1 MYKVLIADDERL
13 IRITLKNMIDWKA
26 LDCEV
31 IATAK
36 DGVEAFDIY
45 KDMQPEIVI
54 TDLKMP
60 GMDGIELI
68 TRIKEVNKNTQVIAL
83 SNYSDFEYVR
93 DAMKA
98 GAFDYLLKVTL
109 EKTELERI
117 IAQVKESCVESSM
130 NDHEEYES
138 ALKELQ
144 QCLILTKNEHILS
157 RREFHETLDQ
167 PVFEPYR
174 NGFQMAYFRVDNIN
188 HLYQTKLK
196 DHAALHKH
204 LQDLIRESMPLAV
217 HHHLIFMSNHSGIL
231 LFESREKLR
240 ILNICNSIIRNIT
253 QYLNIHMSITLSD
266 VIPSLDDFYDQFEL
280 LLKSHERRFYAG
292 EGSLIQS
299 EEHDAFQELDMN
311 KVTFHLELLE
321 AVAGKDFDTAHRKLK
336 ETLDYMKINEID
348 PHAVLEYF
356 VFIFHNIEGNEMA
369 RGIRQAFPFDTI
381 TAKLRLCET
390 ADKLEE
396 IAATSFD
403 KIEAWMKDRS
413 SRRYRQEILDVMEY
427 INANMNRKLT
437 LKEIADSIRMN
448 ESSLSRL
455 FKNETGVNLN
465 YYINE
470 KKMKKAME
478 LLSSESSRIKD
489 VAAAVG
495 MDDQLYFNKVF
506 KKYYNVSPS
515 EFKKKLHPD
524 TEE

>member
-1 MYKVLIADDERL
+1 
-13 IRITLKNMIDWKA
+13 
-26 LDCEV
+26 
-31 IATAK
+31 
-36 DGVEAFDIY
+36 
-45 KDMQPEIVI
+45 
-54 TDLKMP
+54 
-60 GMDGIELI
+60 
-68 TRIKEVNKNTQVIAL
+68 
-83 SNYSDFEYVR
+83 
-93 DAMKA
+93 
-98 GAFDYLLKVTL
+98 
-109 EKTELERI
+109 
-117 IAQVKESCVESSM
+117 
-130 NDHEEYES
+130 
-138 ALKELQ
+138 
-144 QCLILTKNEHILS
+144 
-157 RREFHETLDQ
+157 
-167 PVFEPYR
+167 
-174 NGFQMAYFRVDNIN
+174 
-188 HLYQTKLK
+188 
-196 DHAALHKH
+196 
-204 LQDLIRESMPLAV
+204 
-217 HHHLIFMSNHSGIL
+217 
-231 LFESREKLR
+231 
-240 ILNICNSIIRNIT
+240 
-253 QYLNIHMSITLSD
+253 
-266 VIPSLDDFYDQFEL
+266 
-280 LLKSHERRFYAG
+280 
-292 EGSLIQS
+292 
-299 EEHDAFQELDMN
+299 MN

-515 EFKKKLHPD
+515 EFKKKLHPG

>member
-13 IRITLKNMIDWKA
+13 IRITLKNMIDWRA

-36 DGVEAFDIY
+36 DGEEAFNIFM
-45 KDMQPEIVI
+45 DMQPEIVI

-68 TRIKEVNKNTQVIAL
+68 GKIKEVNKNTQVIAL

-109 EKTELERI
+109 EKEELQRI
-117 IAQVKESCVESSM
+117 IVQVKESCVESSM

-157 RREFHETLDQ
+157 RKEFQSALSQ
-167 PVFEPYR
+167 QIFEPYKK
-174 NGFQMAYFRVDNIN
+174 GFQMAYFRVDNIN

-231 LFESREKLR
+231 MFDSREKLR
-240 ILNICNSIIRNIT
+240 ILNLCNSIIRNIT

-266 VIPSLDDFYDQFEL
+266 VIPNLDEFYDQFEL

-299 EEHDAFQELDMN
+299 EEYDAFQELDMN
-311 KVTFHLELLE
+311 EVKFHLELLE
-321 AVAGKDFDTAHRKLK
+321 AVRGKDFDTVHQKLK
-336 ETLDYMKINEID
+336 ETLEYMRTHDIE
-348 PHAVLEYF
+348 PHAVIEYF
-356 VFIFHNIEGNEMA
+356 IFVFHNIEGNEME

-396 IAATSFD
+396 IAQDSFD
-403 KIEAWMKDRS
+403 KIEAWMNDRA
-413 SRRYRQEILDVMEY
+413 SRRYRKEILDAMEY
-427 INANMNRKLT
+427 INANMNRKVT
-437 LKEIADSIRMN
+437 LKEIADSIGMN
-448 ESSLSRL
+448 ESSLSRM
-455 FKNETGVNLN
+455 FKSETGVNLN

-478 LLSSESSRIKD
+478 LLSSESSMIKD
-489 VAAAVG
+489 VAAAIG